1 NDRDAGMID
10 SAGVPTRSQMAIAW
24 LLFALAPVV
33 FLTMMYYL
41 DQPYQVP
48 EKYQVFPSAYQKSFS
63 HEPPVGGWK
72 PALNGWPEGR
82 VGDEPFTSIWYRY
95 DLPTTVE
102 DRAFYNVFA
111 TATLDI
117 WHLGERLYT
126 SGPAKRPLYE
136 DNSPIVLSL
145 IDGQS
150 DKADELAPVYVR
162 MMREYPETNLDWV
175 YVAPLQLAL
184 RDSAES
190 TIFYETLPLVML
202 GIMGAFGFLV
212 ACMFLVRRDQPAHGW
227 YALMMLLWGI
237 HTGHE
242 LIADIPFDR
251 YLWACLS
258 YASVTWLVAEL
269 FFVNRF
275 FGVAAPRL
283 ERAVTLISAFV
294 VVALIVLASMASRDV
309 SFHEFERAMRAA
321 LNIWFGLVAVII
333 TARYWIALRQ
343 RFDFERFSLFVASG
357 VVLGVGVRDLIYDS
371 FKSVGLPGNTFYLQ
385 YAVLIPLSMFGV
397 QLIRRFARDSRMAE
411 LRSSELERLADERA
425 AALEKTT
432 QRLSEAERR
441 RVLAEERARLMRD
454 MHDGLGGQLVQ
465 ALALSEQGEDPDL
478 QRSLRGAIDDLRLI
492 VDSLSPTEDG
502 LGDLL
507 ASYRHRVSKLLRRT
521 NFDVEWQFDEDAI
534 DVPLP
539 ANANLSILRI
549 IQEAVTNA
557 VRHSEG
563 DALRVH
569 VSRGRDH
576 LEVAITDNGVGIPQD
591 VSERGLNNMR
601 VRATEIG
608 GALAVKSSSDG
619 STVRLLLPIA
629 DDGGA

>member
-1 NDRDAGMID
+1 MID
-10 SAGVPTRSQMAIAW
+10 RAEAPTRWQMTVAW

-33 FLTMMYYL
+33 FLAMMYFL

-48 EKYQVFPSAYQKSFS
+48 DEYQVFPSAYQKSFA
-63 HEPPVGGWK
+63 HEPPTAGWK
-72 PALNGWPEGR
+72 PSTGVWPAGR
-82 VGDEPFTSIWYRY
+82 SGDEPFTSIWYRY
-95 DLPTTVE
+95 DLPKTEE
-102 DRAFYNVFA
+102 DRAFYIVFA
-111 TATLDI
+111 TASLDI

-136 DNSPIVLSL
+136 DNKPIVLSL
-145 IDGQS
+145 IDPQTG
-150 DKADELAPVYVR
+150 DAGELAAVYVR
-162 MMREYPETNLDWV
+162 MMREYPSTSLSWV
-175 YVAPLQLAL
+175 YIAPLQLAL

-190 TIFYETLPLVML
+190 TIFYRTLPLVML

-227 YALMMLLWGI
+227 YALMMLLWSI

-251 YLWACLS
+251 YLWACVS
-258 YASVTWLVAEL
+258 YASLTWLVAEL
-269 FFVNRF
+269 YFVNRF
-275 FGVAAPRL
+275 FDARAPRL
-283 ERAVTLISAFV
+283 ERAVTLISVSV
-294 VVALIVLASMASRDV
+294 VIALVSLASLASRDV
-309 SFHEFERAMRAA
+309 SFHDLERTMRTVT
-321 LNIWFGLVAVII
+321 NIWFGSVALVI

-343 RFDFERFSLFVASG
+343 RFDFERFSLFIASG
-357 VVLGVGVRDLIYDS
+357 VVLGIGVRDLGYDS
-371 FKSVGLPGNTFYLQ
+371 FPSVGLPGNTFYLQ

-507 ASYRHRVSKLLRRT
+507 ASYRHRVGKLLRRT
-521 NFDVEWQFDEDAI
+521 NFNVQWQFDEDAI

-563 DALRVH
+563 DTLRVH

-576 LEVAITDNGVGIPQD
+576 LEVAITDNGIGIPQD

-601 VRATEIG
+601 VRAIEIG
-608 GALAVKSSSDG
+608 GALAAKSSDAG

-629 DDGGA
+629 TDDADPR